1 MRLDFP
7 NVNGD
12 INVYMDVMRAI
23 CGDTAGKSMIDLG
36 CNTAP
41 NTPQL
46 GFEKRMYIDI
56 LPRILDHPG
65 EQQFFHQMDV
75 LKIGTL
81 IQWDVAICSDCIEHL
96 TLSDGVVLR
105 KKMEDISDRQVFFTP
120 TTDLFGMAE
129 EGNKDPEA
137 HRSLWTP
144 DDMFVRSW
152 YAKIVFPDYH
162 KVWNGGAFFFWSCKN
177 IQQDFERVKEILL
190 TKPWAK

>member
-36 CNTAP
+36 CHKAP
-41 NTPQL
+41 NTPML
-46 GFEKRMYIDI
+46 GFDQRMYVDI
-56 LPRILDHPG
+56 NPQTLDHPK
-65 EQQFFHQMDV
+65 EQQFFFQIDLLKVDTTVNYDV
-75 LKIGTL
+75 S
-81 IQWDVAICSDCIEHL
+81 ICSDCAEHL
-96 TLSDGVVLR
+96 TKEDGVTLFEIMD
-105 KKMEDISDRQVFFTP
+105 KISYKQILFTP

-129 EGNKDPEA
+129 DGNKDPEA

-144 DDMFVRSW
+144 DDMFVRDW
-152 YAKIVFPDYH
+152 YAKIVFPNYH

-177 IQQDFERVKEILL
+177 IHQDFERVKQILF